1 MKWGCP
7 SKEAL
12 VESWPGKTHLP
23 LLHFSHVL
31 PLAHWE
37 GTFLSVFTQIHSKT
51 TMAQDFFAALTLTG
65 KRMSGPR
72 NADWVNNTIVSVGT
86 NSNRHVSPELHR
98 HKWKRKAEIGLHSQI
113 HPLPLYSFI
122 LNLDF
127 TVPNIKEATL
137 MFTST
142 RWHLQ
147 KVQADKWV
155 KKRDSIWPHL
165 CKHES
170 KTTLKTTHSIA
181 LHFDRRFN

>member
-1 MKWGCP
+1 MRVPIK
-7 SKEAL
+7 AL